1 MFPTLTLPAPD
12 RGPGGPAR
20 HARPAPAR
28 IGRRVT
34 KDIPMVDMAAVD
46 RTGR

>member
-12 RGPGGPAR
+12 RGPGGPDT
-20 HARPAPAR
+20 RPAPDTR